1 MAKRKQT
8 SRPSERLFA
17 DDQIDMFE
25 KSYEEQLKEEKNR
38 PVECLGRTFEND
50 EKRRVYFL
58 DKLRGKLK
66 DPEFRKIE
74 GFPIGE
80 DEDILALSDPPYYT
94 ACPNPFIADFI
105 KYYGKPYDPDSDD
118 YRREPFAADSQFGKT
133 SNAITR
139 AHPYHTKVPP
149 EAVQAFAAH
158 YLQEKGGILL
168 DCFCGIGMSGVGLNL
183 YLEGERHDAATVL
196 CDLST
201 IASFAAYNYNSRV
214 DELEI
219 EKILKSIAKDLE
231 EKTRETFLTQNT
243 GWLAKGK
250 QPEIFE
256 RKNKDKSD
264 GVGVIEYIVLSEE
277 VTCPNCGAPNLLW
290 QKKNVDIAG
299 GKIKDCFLCDACEK
313 EISKAACSRI
323 WETRPDPCIKGGV
336 WRIFRQRPVLVYY
349 KYQGRNYCK
358 YPDADAIANIEKQWS
373 HSYPNIPV
381 VEMPN
386 GDKTRELISGNT
398 LYFHQSYHPMVL
410 RALNELGDIVER
422 YSDHSLFR
430 RIKFALSP
438 LYSSLTRMSVLHVSH
453 FFKGGGGPFVSNISG
468 FLHFPSISFIRNPVS
483 ALRLRT
489 KSVVSSEGLRTSTWG
504 RSTITSCQSATH
516 LYQIPDASVDYA
528 FVDPPFGQNL
538 MYSELNYFWECALR
552 VRTNSTPE
560 AIINRTQHKELR
572 DYQRMMID
580 AFREINR
587 VLKPGRW
594 LTVEFH
600 NSKNAVWIA
609 IQEAMEQSGFIVA
622 DVRVLDKKLGSYN
635 QNVSAGAPK
644 SDLIIS
650 AYKPNGG
657 LEDRFKLTAG
667 TEDGVWEFVRT
678 HLKQLPVF
686 VANNGQAEVIA
697 ERQNYLLFDRMVGF
711 HVQRGVTV
719 PLSAAEFYA
728 GLEQR
733 FPPRDS
739 MYFLPDQ
746 AAEYDKKRMTVKEIL
761 QLQLFVSD
769 EASAIQ
775 WLKQQLTKKP
785 QTFQD
790 IHPQF
795 LKEIG
800 GWQKHEKPMELS
812 ELLEQNFLRYDGK
825 GEVPSQIHGYL
836 SSNFKELRNLA
847 KDVSALKAKG
857 KDRWYVPDPNKAGDL
872 EKLRERSLM
881 REFEEYRESKQ
892 KRLKVFRFEAVR
904 AGFKKAWQ
912 ERDYATII
920 AVAHKIPDKILQEDP
935 KLLMW
940 YDQALTRT
948 ENID

>member
-1 MAKRKQT
+1 MARQKYAVQ
-8 SRPSERLFA
+8 PSDKLFA
-17 DDQIDMFE
+17 DDQRDLFE
-25 KSYEEQLKEEKNR
+25 KSYEERLQEEKNKA
-38 PVECLGRTFEND
+38 VECLGMTFEND
-50 EKRRVYFL
+50 EKRREYFL
-58 DKLRGKLK
+58 KKLREKLK

-80 DEDILALSDPPYYT
+80 DEDFLALSDPPYYT
-94 ACPNPFIADFI
+94 ACPNPFIVDFI
-105 KYYGKPYDPDSDD
+105 KHYGKPYDPNVPYS
-118 YRREPFAADSQFGKT
+118 REPFAADSQFGKT

-158 YLQEKGGILL
+158 YLDGRPGVFL

-183 YLEGERHDAATVL
+183 YQKDDCEDVAIIQ

-201 IASFAAYNYNSRV
+201 IASFVAHNYNSRV
-214 DELEI
+214 DSDELEKVLNSIADQLEMRI
-219 EKILKSIAKDLE
+219 EKFYA
-231 EKTRETFLTQNT
+231 TRNV
-243 GWLAKGK
+243 GWLASGK
-250 QPEIFE
+250 QPDVFDQNN
-256 RKNKDKSD
+256 RDKSD
-264 GVGVIEYIVLSEE
+264 GDGTIQYVLLAEE
-277 VTCPNCGAPNLLW
+277 LTCPNCGALNLLW
-290 QKKNVDIAG
+290 R
-299 GKIKDCFLCDACEK
+299 KDCIDIENGKVKDFFPCCSCGSQITKRD
-313 EISKAACSRI
+313 CSRI
-323 WETRPDPCIKGGV
+323 WETHPDPCVQESV
-336 WRIFRQRPVLVYY
+336 WRIFRQRPVLILYEY
-349 KYQGRNYCK
+349 AGRKYCK
-358 YPDADAIANIEKQWS
+358 YPDADDIVHLKEHWNS
-373 HSYPNIPV
+373 RFGNIPIV
-381 VEMPN
+381 KIPD

-398 LYFHQSYHPMVL
+398 DFFHQCYYPATL
-410 RALNELGDIVER
+410 EALNELQDIVAG
-422 YSDHSLFR
+422 YSSHRLYR
-430 RIKFALSP
+430 RIKYALSP
-438 LYSSLTRMSVLHVSH
+438 MYSSLTRMAVLHVSH
-453 FFKGGGGPFVSNISG
+453 FFKGGGGPFISNISG

-483 ALRLRT
+483 TLRLRI
-489 KSVVSSEGLRTSTWG
+489 KSIVNSEAARTETWG
-504 RSTITSCQSATH
+504 KSTVTSCQSATDIR
-516 LYQIPDASVDYA
+516 QIPDSVVDYV

-538 MYSELNYFWECALR
+538 MYSELNFFWESALG
-552 VRTNSTPE
+552 VRTNSIPE
-560 AIINRTQHKELR
+560 AIINRTQHKDLR
-572 DYQRMMID
+572 DYQNMMTE

-609 IQEAMEQSGFIVA
+609 IQEAIELSGFIVA
-622 DVRVLDKKLGSYN
+622 DVRILDKKLGSYN
-635 QNVSAGAPK
+635 QNVSTGAPK

-667 TEDGVWEFVRT
+667 TEEGVWDFVRT

-686 VANNGQAEVIA
+686 VSKDGQAEIIA
-697 ERQNYLLFDRMVGF
+697 ERQNYLLFDRMVAF

-719 PLSAAEFYA
+719 PSSVAEFYA
-728 GLEQR
+728 SLEQR

-746 AAEYDKKRMTVKEIL
+746 TAEYDKKRMTVKEVL

-800 GWQKHEKPMELS
+800 GWQKHEKALELS
-812 ELLEQNFLRYDGK
+812 ELLAQNFLRYDGK
-825 GEVPSQIHGYL
+825 GEVPSQIHSYL

-847 KDVSALKAKG
+847 KDDSALKAKG
-857 KDRWYVPDPNKAGDL
+857 KDRRYVPDPNKAGDL
-872 EKLRERSLM
+872 EKLRERALM

-892 KRLKVFRFEAVR
+892 KRLKVFRLEAVR
-904 AGFKKAWQ
+904 TGFKKAWQ

-920 AVAHKIPDKILQEDP
+920 AVARKIPDKILQEDP

-940 YDQALTRT
+940 YDQAVTRMGG
-948 ENID
+948 D

>member
-1 MAKRKQT
+1 MSQKEFFKKKLIPAKPGSGK
-8 SRPSERLFA
+8 LF
-17 DDQIDMFE
+17 
-25 KSYEEQLKEEKNR
+25 EEEIVANEG
-38 PVECLGRTFEND
+38 PVVCFGQEFEN
-50 EKRRVYFL
+50 EVVRREHFTTL
-58 DKLRGKLK
+58 LREKLK

-94 ACPNPFIADFI
+94 ACPNPFINDFFNH
-105 KYYGKPYDPDSDD
+105 YGKRYDPATDD

-149 EAVQAFAAH
+149 EAVQTFAAH
-158 YLQEKGGILL
+158 YLEEKGGIML
-168 DCFCGIGMSGVGLNL
+168 DCFCGVGMSGVGLNL
-183 YLEGERHDAATVL
+183 YRGEELHDAATVL

-219 EKILKSIAKDLE
+219 EQILKSIAKELE
-231 EKTRETFLTQNT
+231 EKTRETYLTQNT
-243 GWLAKGK
+243 GWLTKGK
-250 QPEIFE
+250 QTEIFE
-256 RKNKDKSD
+256 KKNHDKSN

-277 VTCPNCGAPNLLW
+277 LTCPNCGDPNLLW
-290 QKKNVDIAG
+290 QKKNIDIVS
-299 GKIKDCFLCDACEK
+299 GKIKGSFLCDTCNK
-313 EISKAACSRI
+313 EISKAVCSKI
-323 WETRPDPCIKGGV
+323 WETRPDPCINREV
-336 WRIFRQRPVLVYY
+336 WRIFRQRPVLIYY
-349 KYQGRNYCK
+349 KYQGKNYCK
-358 YPDADAIANIEKQWS
+358 YPDADDIANIEKQWEQ
-373 HSYPNIPV
+373 SYPNIPV
-381 VEMPN
+381 VEIPN
-386 GDKTRELISGNT
+386 GDKTRELISGNN
-398 LYFHQSYHPMVL
+398 LYFHQCYHPMVL
-410 RALNELGDIVER
+410 SVLDELGNIVER
-422 YSDHSLFR
+422 YSDNSLFM

-438 LYSSLTRMSVLHVSH
+438 LYSSLTRMSVLHVSN

-489 KSVVSSEGLRTSTWG
+489 KSVVASEGLRTTTWG
-504 RSTITSCQSATH
+504 RSTITSCQSATNLH
-516 LYQIPDASVDYA
+516 QIPNASVDYV
-528 FVDPPFGQNL
+528 FIDPPFGQNL
-538 MYSELNYFWECALR
+538 MYSELNYFWECALG
-552 VRTNSTPE
+552 VRTNMIPE
-560 AIINRTQHKELR
+560 AIINKTQHKELR
-572 DYQRMMID
+572 DYQLLMIA

-609 IQEAMEQSGFIVA
+609 IQEAIEQSGFIVA

-657 LEDRFKLTAG
+657 LEKRFRLKAG
-667 TEDGVWEFVRT
+667 TEDGVWDFIRT
-678 HLKQLPVF
+678 HLKQLPIF
-686 VANNGQAEVIA
+686 VSRDGQAEIIA
-697 ERQNYLLFDRMVGF
+697 ERQNYLLFDRMVAF
-711 HVQRGVTV
+711 HVQHGVTV
-719 PLSAAEFYA
+719 PFSAAEFYA

-733 FPPRDS
+733 FSLRDG
-739 MYFLPDQ
+739 MYFLPEQ
-746 AAEYDKKRMTVKEIL
+746 VAEYDKKRMTVKEIL
-761 QLQLFVSD
+761 QLNLFVSD
-769 EASAIQ
+769 EVSAIQ
-775 WLKQQLTKKP
+775 WLKQQFLKKP

-800 GWQKHEKPMELS
+800 GWQKHEKAMELS
-812 ELLEQNFLRYDGK
+812 VLLEQNFLCFDGK
-825 GEVPSQIHGYL
+825 DKVPEQIHSYL
-836 SSNFKELRNLA
+836 STNWKEMRNLQKFDPVLIA
-847 KDVSALKAKG
+847 KA

-872 EKLRERSLM
+872 EKLRERSLLK
-881 REFEEYRESKQ
+881 EFEEYKESK
-892 KRLKVFRFEAVR
+892 KKLKLFRLEAVR
-904 AGFKKAWQ
+904 AGFKNCWQ

-920 AVAHKIPDKILQEDP
+920 SVAEKITNNVLEEDP

-940 YDQALTRT
+940 YDQAVTRSGG
-948 ENID
+948 D